1 MARVDLKILQAISDR
16 LYHAKKDG
24 KPIEPITTE
33 YPAITFS
40 DAYKIQSLNLDREI
54 KLGFKVVGRKIG
66 LTGKAMQS
74 MFGVYEPDYGA
85 ILDNMVFNDGD
96 TLKVNQFILPKVE
109 AEAAFVFKND
119 LAGPGITPVKVLQA
133 TDFIFP
139 ILELIDSRIK
149 DWKIKIYDTIA
160 DNASASGV
168 VIGGIKRKIDH
179 LDLKYIPLIF
189 KRNGQIFDT
198 GVELINGK
206 SVIPYLFPNQIGRVW

>member
-1 MARVDLKILQAISDR
+1 VDLKILQAISDR

-109 AEAAFVFKND
+109 AEVAFVFKND

-133 TDFIFP
+133 TDF
-139 ILELIDSRIK
+139 K
-149 DWKIKIYDTIA
+149 T
-160 DNASASGV
+160 
-168 VIGGIKRKIDH
+168 
-179 LDLKYIPLIF
+179 
-189 KRNGQIFDT
+189 
-198 GVELINGK
+198 
-206 SVIPYLFPNQIGRVW
+206 